1 MTGQLIPM
9 PVDDPL
15 STVWLKTN
23 DIGNAERLVRLSKG
37 LLRWVPELASWVAY
51 DSKRW
56 SVRDGER
63 IATGYAHE
71 VARHIDREQI
81 ALRKIAESP
90 DALEAAFGFEVPPDV
105 AKERVIALGKWAV
118 KSGDASRTSAM
129 LMQARSLL
137 TAQLDEFDRDK
148 LAFNTQNWTL
158 RFVKAGDGSWTVKP
172 SPHDPADM
180 IMQIANVEYHPKA
193 DYPKWRERVELIQPD
208 SDQRDFLQQRY
219 GYFLTGLISEQK
231 WFIDQGRGGDGKS
244 VTNMAIGNLMGD
256 YYRHAGIET
265 FLEGGTK
272 SGSDHSSD
280 LARLQGDIR
289 FVSADEPKA
298 QSTWNS
304 SRLKQVTGGT
314 ITCRA
319 MRKEEIEYVARWKLV
334 IEVNPLPKVS
344 NDDDGF
350 WRRVHLTPWSYQFD
364 KGQAKARP
372 MEELLAELAA
382 ESSGIL
388 NWMIAGACKWLQTRR
403 LPMAAAADLA
413 LTNYRQSASAIG
425 AWLIDRADRSDKDA
439 VTKASVL
446 YADFKTYCEQLGIE
460 KPPSQTAFGNKLSAE
475 QIYGKKDG
483 AGNIVRLGIKLK
495 PDGIGGGLGA
505 SAEAPARP
513 PAAAAVPPA
522 SGAWAVED
530 GDDLP

>member
-1 MTGQLIPM
+1 VTAQLIPM

-15 STVWLKTN
+15 STVFLKAN

-51 DSKRW
+51 DGKRW

-63 IATGYAHE
+63 IATVYAHD

-81 ALRKIAESP
+81 ALRKIADSP
-90 DALEAAFGFEVPPDV
+90 GALEAAFGFEVPPEV

-137 TAQLDEFDRDK
+137 TAQLDEFDRDP
-148 LAFNTQNWTL
+148 LAFNVQNWTL
-158 RFVKAGDGSWTVKP
+158 RFVKAKDGGWIVKP

-180 IMQIANVEYHPKA
+180 IMQMANVSYDPTA
-193 DYPKWRERVELIQPD
+193 DCPLWRKRMVLIQPD
-208 SDQRDFLQQRY
+208 EDQRDFLQQRY

-244 VTNMAIGNLMGD
+244 VTNMAVGNLMGD
-256 YYRHAGIET
+256 YYRHASIET

-289 FVSADEPKA
+289 FVSADEPKP

-304 SRLKQVTGGT
+304 SRLKQVTGGK

-334 IEVNPLPKVS
+334 VEINPFPKVAS
-344 NDDDGF
+344 DDDGF
-350 WRRVHLTPWSYQFD
+350 WRRVHVTPWSYQFD
-364 KGQAKARP
+364 KGREKSRP
-372 MEELLAELAA
+372 MEELLAEMAG
-382 ESSGIL
+382 ENSGIL
-388 NWMIAGACKWLQTRR
+388 NWMITGACKWLATRR

-413 LTNYRQSASAIG
+413 LTNYRQSASSIG
-425 AWLIDRADRSDKDA
+425 AWLIDRADRSDRDA

-446 YADFKTYCEQLGIE
+446 YADFKAYCEQLGID
-460 KPPSQTAFGNKLSAE
+460 KAPSQTAFGNKLSAE

-505 SAEAPARP
+505 AGERVSTP
-513 PAAAAVPPA
+513 PPPP
-522 SGAWAVED
+522 SQGGWAVDD